1 MVDAVVSF
9 VLERLGDFLIQEA
22 VFLGGVGNEA
32 KLLQNELE
40 WMQCYIANAE
50 GKQVDDPMIRKW
62 LSDITEISYDIED
75 VIDKIILQVH
85 EKTTIDL
92 DEEKKPAGGCFSP
105 LSCTI
110 FNKKSSP
117 SNKGKEKV
125 NLYNTGKG
133 IEVLKI
139 RINDLSRK
147 REWYGL
153 QDSAY
158 KTEGKTNTTTTTLGR
173 LKQLRRATSFS
184 VEEKIVGFED
194 DANSLLAKLLD
205 GESHRSVISIYGM
218 GGLGKTTLAKK
229 LYHTHG
235 VKMKF
240 IRRAW
245 VSVSQDYNT
254 CDLLIR
260 IIHSF
265 GIASM
270 KTDDLKHMTEEEL
283 ERYLYGSLRGRLYLI
298 VIDDVWQ
305 KEAWESIKRA
315 FPDSNNGS
323 RVIIT
328 TRIREVAERSDERTH
343 AHKLRFLRLDE
354 SWQLFCEKTFGN
366 SDANDADVELKT
378 LGMEMVQKCSG
389 LPLAIVVLGGLLST
403 KSKLQEWK
411 LVREHIWQNLRD
423 DSIHVSYLLALSFN
437 DLPYRLK
444 LCFLYLSLFPEDF
457 EIDVE
462 KLLRLWIAE
471 GFIPQERYQML
482 EDMAKNS
489 FDDLVGRSLILIEKR
504 SWGRVATCR
513 VHDLFRDLAIQKA
526 KELKFLHIYDQFKP
540 LTGDPSRT
548 SMCRRQAIYSAEDVC
563 SSLRMSNANMRSILF
578 FNPDKALEVTI
589 NFPVMCKF
597 KFLRVLDFDGYD
609 KRYSGVLYEGIGK
622 LIYLKHLGLRKLGFS
637 QLPSSILNLWR
648 LQTLDLF
655 SRGAEV
661 ELPNK
666 VYKLQ
671 ELRHLIGLFTG
682 PLQIDSLTKL
692 QSLKFV
698 NNESW
703 SKINP
708 EKLVNLR
715 ELSIYS
721 RLCTEE
727 KVFRFDSVVKLP
739 RLEQLSVRLSP
750 GDSFAS
756 LQPLSSCSY
765 LTDLRLLGNLKK
777 LPEDIDV
784 ALPNLECL
792 LLKNSWLRDDP
803 MPLLGK
809 LPCLMILYLH
819 YNFYSGKRLTCR
831 ALSFPRL
838 EILKLGRDDQLEKW
852 RVEEGAM
859 PRLRGLSM
867 PQNSTLRIPERLRS
881 IPPPAESEFETGD
894 LDLLF

>member
-22 VFLGGVGNEA
+22 AFLGGVGNEA

-40 WMQCYIANAE
+40 RMQCYIANAE

-85 EKTTIDL
+85 EKMTIDL
-92 DEEKKPAGGCFSP
+92 DEEKKPAGGCFGP
-105 LSCTI
+105 AI
-110 FNKKSSP
+110 
-117 SNKGKEKV
+117 
-125 NLYNTGKG
+125 
-133 IEVLKI
+133 I
-139 RINDLSRK
+139 
-147 REWYGL
+147 
-153 QDSAY
+153 
-158 KTEGKTNTTTTTLGR
+158 

-194 DANSLLAKLLD
+194 DANNFLD
-205 GESHRSVISIYGM
+205 
-218 GGLGKTTLAKK
+218 TDD
-229 LYHTHG
+229 

-245 VSVSQDYNT
+245 VSVSQEYNT

-265 GIASM
+265 GIASV

-283 ERYLYGSLRGRLYLI
+283 ERYLYGSLRGRVYLT
-298 VIDDVWQ
+298 VIDD
-305 KEAWESIKRA
+305 
-315 FPDSNNGS
+315 
-323 RVIIT
+323 
-328 TRIREVAERSDERTH
+328 
-343 AHKLRFLRLDE
+343 
-354 SWQLFCEKTFGN
+354 
-366 SDANDADVELKT
+366 
-378 LGMEMVQKCSG
+378 
-389 LPLAIVVLGGLLST
+389 
-403 KSKLQEWK
+403 
-411 LVREHIWQNLRD
+411 
-423 DSIHVSYLLALSFN
+423 
-437 DLPYRLK
+437 
-444 LCFLYLSLFPEDF
+444 
-457 EIDVE
+457 
-462 KLLRLWIAE
+462 
-471 GFIPQERYQML
+471 FI
-482 EDMAKNS
+482 
-489 FDDLVGRSLILIEKR
+489 
-504 SWGRVATCR
+504 
-513 VHDLFRDLAIQKA
+513 
-526 KELKFLHIYDQFKP
+526 
-540 LTGDPSRT
+540 
-548 SMCRRQAIYSAEDVC
+548 
-563 SSLRMSNANMRSILF
+563 
-578 FNPDKALEVTI
+578 
-589 NFPVMCKF
+589 
-597 KFLRVLDFDGYD
+597 RVLDFDGYD
-609 KRYSGVLYEGIGK
+609 KRYFGILYEEIGK

-637 QLPSSILNLWR
+637 QLPSSILK
-648 LQTLDLF
+648 TLDLF
-655 SRGAEV
+655 SRVAEV

-708 EKLVNLR
+708 EKLVNLQ

-727 KVFRFDSVVKLP
+727 
-739 RLEQLSVRLSP
+739 
-750 GDSFAS
+750 
-756 LQPLSSCSY
+756 
-765 LTDLRLLGNLKK
+765 KK

-792 LLKNSWLRDDP
+792 LLKNSWPRDDP

-809 LPCLMILYLH
+809 V
-819 YNFYSGKRLTCR
+819 
-831 ALSFPRL
+831 LSFPRL
-838 EILKLGRDDQLEKW
+838 EILKLGRDDQLEEW

-881 IPPPAESEFETGD
+881 ILEFETGD